1 MLYYKTKQ
9 MDKIKD
15 FFTGHHNNQ
24 QNHQD
29 GDSQKINNPVT
40 KKTIVNKKEE
50 QHTENVNKDVHVT
63 DVYQKIQPIYEHK
76 INDIKIDEHT
86 VQEKD
91 KIVNNN
97 RNYKVFE
104 NGVESTSVVNPTET
118 TVVKKNEPVINENV
132 IHHTVEH
139 IQPVIHKTI
148 VNPIQTQIH
157 HQRHEIINQ
166 EPNVHS
172 VVENKPISI
181 DEFNKTLNK

>member
-1 MLYYKTKQ
+1 

-15 FFTGHHNNQ
+15 FFTGHNEQDAH
-24 QNHQD
+24 QN
-29 GDSQKINNPVT
+29 KINNPVT
-40 KKTIVNKKEE
+40 KETIVNKKKE

-63 DVYQKIQPIYEHK
+63 DVYQKIQPIYEHQ
-76 INDIKIDEHT
+76 INDTKIDHHT

-91 KIVNNN
+91 KIVNNT
-97 RNYKVFE
+97 NYKVFE
-104 NGVESTSVVNPTET
+104 NEIESTSIVNPTET
-118 TVVKKNEPVINENV
+118 TVVKNEPVINENV

-157 HQRHEIINQ
+157 HQRHEIINE

-172 VVENKPISI
+172 VVENKPMSM
-181 DEFNKTLNK
+181 DEFKTNEFGEKRD